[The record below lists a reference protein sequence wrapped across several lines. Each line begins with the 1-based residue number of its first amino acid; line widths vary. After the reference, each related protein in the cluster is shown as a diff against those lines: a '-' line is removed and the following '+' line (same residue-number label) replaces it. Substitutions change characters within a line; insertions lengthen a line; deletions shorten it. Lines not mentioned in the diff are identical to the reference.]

1 MRQADERQPT
11 EQPIRAETAQLYRDG
26 LLISILAATAI
37 RRRGFASLMLQ
48 SNVIRTGEE
57 WRIVLRSA
65 ETKQKR
71 DHEAPLG
78 LSISKSIDRF
88 LELFRPVFFRSDKHR
103 ALWPSRKGVPMTGN
117 AIYDAICRRTKA
129 YFGHSVNPHL
139 FRDGAATF
147 CALNAPES
155 IGSASALLGHAGPKT
170 LKHYNQAGSIIAGRR
185 LVKVFWKRDLC
196 RAGSFP

>member
-1 MRQADERQPT
+1 
-11 EQPIRAETAQLYRDG
+11 
-26 LLISILAATAI
+26 
-37 RRRGFASLMLQ
+37 MLH

-57 WRIVLRSA
+57 WRIVLRST

-71 DHEAPLG
+71 DHQTPVG
-78 LSISKSIDRF
+78 VSTSKCIDRF
-88 LELFRPVFFRSDKHR
+88 LEVFRPAFFRSDKHR

-147 CALNAPES
+147 CALNAPQS

-170 LKHYNQAGSIIAGRR
+170 LKHYNQAGSIMAGRR
-185 LVKVFWKRDLC
+185 LAKALEERLA
-196 RAGSFP
+196 RRQ